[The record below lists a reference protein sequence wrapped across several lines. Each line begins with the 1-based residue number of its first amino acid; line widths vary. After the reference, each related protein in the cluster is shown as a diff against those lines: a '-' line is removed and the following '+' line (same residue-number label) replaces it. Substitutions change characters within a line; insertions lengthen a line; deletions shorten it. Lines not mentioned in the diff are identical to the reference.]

1 MINQSKKEKTYEKR
15 IQMLRNNNY
24 TTGNILDFSNQRSY
38 YKLIGIDL
46 PRQTNTSNSRQNN
59 FTEKLDKVDGATMVL
74 LVKSSKNLF

>member
-1 MINQSKKEKTYEKR
+1 
-15 IQMLRNNNY
+15 MLRNNNY

-38 YKLIGIDL
+38 FKLIGIDL

-59 FTEKLDKVDGATMVL
+59 FTEKLDKVDGATMVS